1 MKIVELIL
9 DEQQLATGIEAISIV
24 ESPAIES
31 NFIALNKQ
39 HKLEFK
45 TMDSEKRVLLGP
57 ALIPNKPIYRHQELN
72 GKEEEFYVYFSKA
85 TIEKASQ
92 LYMMR
97 GNQAKTTIEHQFGV
111 DGAIVVETWLKVDEV
126 NDKSVAYGFNNPVGT
141 WYVAMKIVNDEIW
154 NDFVKTGKVKGFS
167 IEGFFADKSMPTE
180 MSKVETE
187 QDKLDKIVN
196 ILKEYIN
203 GK

>member
-1 MKIVELIL
+1 MRIVELVL

-31 NFIALNKQ
+31 NFIALKNQKF
-39 HKLEFK
+39 EFK

-57 ALIPNKPIYRHQELN
+57 ALIPNKPIYRNQEMN
-72 GKEEEFYVYFSKA
+72 GKQEEFYVYFSKS
-85 TIEKASQ
+85 TIEQASQ

-97 GNQAKTTIEHQFGV
+97 GNQAKTTVEHQFGV

-126 NDKSVAYGFNNPVGT
+126 NDKSVAYGFNDPVGT
-141 WYVAMKIVNDEIW
+141 WYVAMKIVNDELW
-154 NDFVKTGKVKGFS
+154 HDFVKTGKVKGFS
-167 IEGFFADKSMPTE
+167 IEGFFADKSIQQQL
-180 MSKVETE
+180 SKVDEDE
-187 QDKLDKIVN
+187 VKLNEIVN
-196 ILKEYIN
+196 ILKDYIN